1 MAIAENID
9 LLDEGDR
16 DRSRGPL
23 FKFFGVIF
31 DPKAYGAI
39 AYMLLS
45 LPLGIA
51 YFVGVVT
58 GSAVS
63 VAMLIL
69 IIGLVLLPSFFAI
82 VRLFSLVEGYIVG
95 ILLGAKIPHKEDFD
109 DDDVETGDLKVSS
122 FDGDGS
128 EVDDDGDEKPG
139 NRFWNAVKGM
149 FTDIRSYTSMIY
161 MLLMLPLGISYFTV
175 AVTGFTISIAFI
187 FAPIAKSLGLEHIN
201 MDSSGTNSEAI
212 VQLTEFVNSPVGLI
226 VMMIVGF
233 LGFFLMM
240 HLSRGVGWVHAR
252 FAEAMLVKRR

>member
-1 MAIAENID
+1 MAIAEDID

-23 FKFFGVIF
+23 SKFFGVVV

-51 YFVGVVT
+51 YFTGVVT
-58 GSAVS
+58 GISVS
-63 VAMLIL
+63 VPMLIL
-69 IIGLVLLPSFFAI
+69 IIGLVLLPTFFAI

-95 ILLGAKIPHKEDFD
+95 ILLGAKIPHRDDID
-109 DDDVETGDLKVSS
+109 DDDVEVGDLEVSS
-122 FDGDGS
+122 FDSDGS
-128 EVDDDGDEKPG
+128 DIDESDDENSG

-149 FTDIRSYTSMIY
+149 FTDVRSYTSMIY
-161 MLLMLPLGISYFTV
+161 MLLMLPLGVSYFTV
-175 AVTGFTISIAFI
+175 AVTGFVTSIAFI
-187 FAPIAKSLGLEHIN
+187 FAPIAKFLGLEHVH
-201 MDSSGTNSEAI
+201 MDSSGADSETLI
-212 VQLTEFVNSPVGLI
+212 QLSEFVNSPVGLI

-240 HLSRGVGWVHAR
+240 HLSRGVGWAHAR